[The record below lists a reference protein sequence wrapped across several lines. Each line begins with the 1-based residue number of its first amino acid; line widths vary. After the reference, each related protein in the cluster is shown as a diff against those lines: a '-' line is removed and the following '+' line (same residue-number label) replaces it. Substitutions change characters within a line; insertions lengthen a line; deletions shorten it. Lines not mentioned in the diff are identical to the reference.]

1 MCGSLSSSQ
10 HHSALVTLL
19 SEMRSQ
25 LVSRWQEGPRATTV
39 HTKEGLPL
47 SNLIQGE
54 WEPASEHAGPT
65 QFQTSGKESSQL
77 RG

>member
-19 SEMRSQ
+19 SVLRSQ
-25 LVSRWQEGPRATTV
+25 LVPRRQEGPRATTV

-47 SNLIQGE
+47 YNLNQGE
-54 WEPASEHAGPT
+54 WESAPEHAGRT
-65 QFQTSGKESSQL
+65 EFQTSGKESSQL